1 MVFFW
6 RCTICLP
13 LSVISILSEIRV
25 LQHRVYST
33 RLSLYHM
40 WWKRITKWWGFHEG
54 NTYGWKFSTP
64 KNTEKKNINFDLDVL
79 FRYINLTRL
88 AGSHNLSISFV
99 LMNGSSFL
107 TSNRNSFCRFV
118 FTCVLLNY
126 IKSGTVSHI
135 SSVSVLMV

>member
-1 MVFFW
+1 MQHIVYIVQDFLYIIYDKKELQNDEDSMKGIRMVENF
-6 RCTICLP
+6 
-13 LSVISILSEIRV
+13 
-25 LQHRVYST
+25 QHQKTLR
-33 RLSLYHM
+33 
-40 WWKRITKWWGFHEG
+40 E
-54 NTYGWKFSTP
+54 
-64 KNTEKKNINFDLDVL
+64 NINFDLDVL

-107 TSNRNSFCRFV
+107 TSNRNGFCRFV